1 MNKIYGIDPG
11 KTTGMAL
18 CKDGKLISVFDVNF
32 WGCIEVIN
40 DNSEDMFIIELPN
53 SKHVWHNQATSKKA
67 IQRTGVNVG
76 SAIREA
82 ELIIEFM
89 LLNNIEHITQHNGG
103 CCSRHQKRQKGSLTW
118 KHQTI
123 QRSSQGR

>member
-82 ELIIEFM
+82 ELIIEFISIRKFF
-89 LLNNIEHITQHNGG
+89 NNRT
-103 CCSRHQKRQKGSLTW
+103 CST
-118 KHQTI
+118 
-123 QRSSQGR
+123 